1 MLRLD
6 GEPLSQDERPI
17 RMARCLAAAFAFSLI
32 VPCATGASGGQADRQ
47 APAPGVASDAS
58 QPATNSSTTSAPD
71 SASLDRIRAG
81 LERPA
86 LLANERVESYMPTF
100 RTEVIQNVIEL
111 RDRWSLRDPDATPP
125 PFAYPIPS
133 AGELLINAVILK
145 PRAALS
151 ARKQRAI
158 RKQIQSEIR
167 QIEQQQRD
175 AAAPP
180 ASPTPKP

>member
-1 MLRLD
+1 M
-6 GEPLSQDERPI
+6 P
-17 RMARCLAAAFAFSLI
+17 RCLAAAFALSLM
-32 VPCATGASGGQADRQ
+32 VPCAVGASGRQ
-47 APAPGVASDAS
+47 EARQPPAPGVASDAS
-58 QPATNSSTTSAPD
+58 PPAANSATTPSTTSTSD

-81 LERPA
+81 LERPTF
-86 LLANERVESYMPTF
+86 LAGERADIYMPTF
-100 RTEVIQNVIEL
+100 RTEVIQDVIEL
-111 RDRWSLRDPDATPP
+111 RDRWSLRDPDKTPL

-158 RKQIQSEIR
+158 RKQIQAEL
-167 QIEQQQRD
+167 QQLEQQQRD
-175 AAAPP
+175 ATATP

>member
-1 MLRLD
+1 M
-6 GEPLSQDERPI
+6 
-17 RMARCLAAAFAFSLI
+17 
-32 VPCATGASGGQADRQ
+32 VPCATGTSGSQADRQ
-47 APAPGVASDAS
+47 PPAPSVASDAS
-58 QPATNSSTTSAPD
+58 QSATNSSTTSAPD

-81 LERPA
+81 LERPT
-86 LLANERVESYMPTF
+86 LLANERVETYMPTF

-111 RDRWSLRDPDATPP
+111 RDRWSLRDPDTTPP
-125 PFAYPIPS
+125 PFTYPIPS